1 VGDNSNKELSLII
14 AIILA
19 TAIHLLVVSGMILL
33 GISPITIKE
42 KTIPFVLVSADNKAN
57 ASKSKPLTKSENSL
71 AAQEYLATL
80 NSSTFLTQKNT
91 KYEKKHVRPTQE
103 QQKPNKTP
111 MPPSFS
117 EPAKH
122 SENRFLQGLRN
133 IFSSTMNQKAAANN
147 KQISTQS
154 TEELSQYEI
163 LLLNQLV
170 KDILY
175 DQFHAVMK
183 SNKKDSINYILTLT
197 LLANGAIKNANIK
210 VSSGISKIDH
220 LAKQAAYR
228 ASPFPTPP
236 KEDFKRGFKY
246 DIPIIYQPTKK

>member
-1 VGDNSNKELSLII
+1 MGDTTNKNLSLIV
-14 AIILA
+14 AILFA
-19 TAIHLLVVSGMILL
+19 TAIHILIVSGMILL
-33 GISPITIKE
+33 GISPIIVKE

-57 ASKSKPLTKSENSL
+57 ASRSKPLTKSENKL

-80 NSSTFLTQKNT
+80 NSSSFLTQRNSKR
-91 KYEKKHVRPTQE
+91 EKKRIRPKQE
-103 QQKPNKTP
+103 QQEPIKTK

-117 EPAKH
+117 ESTKH

-133 IFSSTMNQKAAANN
+133 IFSSTKNQQAAANS
-147 KQISTQS
+147 KQISTHS
-154 TEELSQYEI
+154 NEELSQYEI

-170 KDILY
+170 KDVLY

-183 SNKKDSINYILTLT
+183 SNKKNRINYILTLT
-197 LLANGAIKNANIK
+197 LLSNGAIKNAKIK
-210 VSSGISKIDH
+210 VSSGIGKIDH

-228 ASPFPTPP
+228 ASPFPAPP

-246 DIPIIYQPTKK
+246 HIPIIYQPTKK